1 MIQPNKSMFQTK
13 LKRRSV
19 FNGCLNSLYFTTCS
33 FADPERLRVGLVPF
47 LCGFPKYSQ
56 VLQLVAQFFHALI
69 CRPEMR
75 IRVVRQI
82 ESVQWLMPNH
92 PVQDIDSDMV
102 AFDDH
107 LPHISN
113 NS

>member
-1 MIQPNKSMFQTK
+1 MFQTK